1 MAVIQFYQEER
12 RNIRKSYLLVFL
24 FTLMMGCFGFIID
37 YLFGTGPWFTLVFL
51 GIALIQVL
59 IGVFSGPS
67 LVLASTGSKPVD
79 IRNPEHKQLENIVN
93 ELSVATGLRPT
104 PKVYYIP
111 GDPTINAFATGL
123 KKDKAFVCVTE
134 GLLHNLSREETQGVL
149 AHELSH
155 VHNQD
160 MLYMTLLSAIVG
172 AVVIIQIFAFRGGLQ
187 AMTFSGGSRN
197 KDSGCGYAAV
207 FLLAVGLA
215 ATVFAFLGRLILL
228 AVSRQREYLAD
239 AHAVEITRNPNG
251 LSSALRKIALV
262 PVRSKAANIATA
274 CLFTVDPLK
283 RAVNEREGFWAS
295 LFSTHPPLY
304 IRIARLEAKSPDQ
317 VIRELSAGED
327 QPRNPGT

>member
-1 MAVIQFYQEER
+1 MAVIQFYEEER

-24 FTLMMGCFGFIID
+24 FTLMMGFFGFIID

-59 IGVFSGPS
+59 VGVFSGPS

-187 AMTFSGGSRN
+187 ALTFSRGSR

-215 ATVFAFLGRLILL
+215 ATIFAFLGRLILL

-274 CLFTVDPLK
+274 SLFTADPLQ
-283 RAVNEREGFWAS
+283 RVVNEREGFWAS

-317 VIRELSAGED
+317 VIRELSAGEV
-327 QPRNPGT
+327 QPPNPGT